1 MFKKL
6 TSMVLAG
13 VMALSVMASVTAADV
28 NQSGGSGDSK
38 VTLDINSRNLKVTV
52 PSVLPIWVDSDNNVT
67 VATNAK
73 IQNRSDG
80 PVDVTD
86 VSVEADNNWSLVDF
100 NTDFTKVPVDTK
112 QYGMTMYNDDVIDGV
127 NLSLFDRINGSD
139 EIAVQYNGNVAIQSS
154 NINKLDIGHVVFT
167 VAWADGERLGVNDIT
182 YNVENAAVQAY
193 LATPDYNS
201 NDYSYTNFTG
211 TATSTTDKPATGT
224 LSVPNGAVKIT
235 VTSEDDGKNFT
246 DSLSG
251 STYEVGNLIPGVVYD
266 YTMYDSSNSA
276 VKSGKIYPTGTRR
289 MIDGQNN
296 TFNIRDLG
304 GIQAD
309 GGKLKYGMIYRGSE
323 LEPLAGYYVSLP
335 TERAEYFRDFL
346 GIRAELDLRS
356 NAELADYTEQALL
369 DADYQHNPITGY
381 QGAFAFSAAKRGPG
395 TTVIDKTVIGYIA
408 DKLSEGKPV
417 YIHCLEG
424 ADRTATVVA
433 LVEALC
439 GVSQSDI
446 DKDYEMTSFAKN
458 RQRLRTLE
466 SYKNFMASLNKMRGN
481 TLQEKAVSW
490 AQKMGISIETINKLR
505 NALIDGNPATVN
517 DLSTEYVDMFDSSD
531 ATLNARIN
539 SSNNAVNFQTGQLV
553 TGYIPVTPDS
563 KIKIVTDKSL
573 KTNGYTGQAS
583 IYASDKSSKG
593 TSYNSETSWTLSDDK
608 LQQEGAIYQVWD
620 LTRREWFVASDVN
633 EKPTYYIRICIPYND
648 INNIHVYVKDV

>member
-1 MFKKL
+1 MI
-6 TSMVLAG
+6 
-13 VMALSVMASVTAADV
+13 LSVMTVSIAGVSAEITTPGGNGESVITLTV
-28 NQSGGSGDSK
+28 NA
-38 VTLDINSRNLKVTV
+38 RNLKATV
-52 PSVLPIWVDSDNNVT
+52 PSILPIDVDSDNNVT

-73 IQNRSDG
+73 INNLSDG
-80 PVDVTD
+80 PIEVTNI
-86 VSVEADNNWSLVDF
+86 SVESQNGWTIVPFS
-100 NTDFTKVPVDTK
+100 TDFTKVPVDTK
-112 QYGMTMYNDDVIDGV
+112 QYGMTMYDDDVVDGV
-127 NLSLFDRINGSD
+127 PVSLFDVIEGRSELPVRYD
-139 EIAVQYNGNVAIQSS
+139 GNVAIQS
-154 NINKLDIGHVVFT
+154 NAYNKLDIGHVVFT
-167 VAWADGERLGVNDIT
+167 VAWSNGPRLGVNDIT
-182 YNVENAAVQAY
+182 YSVENEALQAY
-193 LATPDYNS
+193 LATPAYDS
-201 NDYSYTNFTG
+201 TDYSYSNFTAV
-211 TATSTTDKPATGT
+211 ATSNTDKPATGT
-224 LSVPNGAVKIT
+224 LSVPDGAVKIT

-251 STYEVGNLIPGVVYD
+251 NTYAVENLIPGVVYD

-289 MIDGQNN
+289 MIDGQND

-323 LEPLAGYYVSLP
+323 LEPLAGYVMSLP

-356 NAELADYTEQALL
+356 NAELADYTGQALL

-408 DKLSEGKPV
+408 NNLSEGKPV
-417 YIHCLEG
+417 YIHCLAG

-458 RQRLRTLE
+458 NQRLRTLE

-490 AQKMGISIETINKLR
+490 AQKMDISIETINKLR
-505 NALIDGNPATVN
+505 NALIDGNPTTVN
-517 DLSTEYVDMFDSSD
+517 DLSTDYVDMFDASD
-531 ATLNARIN
+531 PNVVLNARIN
-539 SSNNAVNFQTGQLV
+539 SSHNAVSYQAGQLV

-563 KIKIVTDKSL
+563 KVKVVTDKSL
-573 KTNGYTGQAS
+573 KTNSYTGEFA
-583 IYASDKSSKG
+583 IYASDKTPKG
-593 TSYNSETSWTLSDDK
+593 ASYNNESTWTLSSDK
-608 LQQEGAIYQVWD
+608 LEQVGAVYQVWD
-620 LTRREWFVASDVN
+620 IPRADWFVNSAVT
-633 EKPTYYIRICIPYND
+633 EKPVYYVRICIPYND